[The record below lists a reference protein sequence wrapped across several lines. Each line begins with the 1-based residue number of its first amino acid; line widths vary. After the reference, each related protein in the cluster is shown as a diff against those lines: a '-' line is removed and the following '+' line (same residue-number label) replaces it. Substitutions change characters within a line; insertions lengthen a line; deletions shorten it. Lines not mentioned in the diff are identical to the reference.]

1 MRWLLSLFLGLII
14 AWIIVFSVNNM
25 QRVSYYQA
33 DTVPGEIKG
42 IDDPL
47 VAVGLAQYPPA
58 PSIMDSINQPVKAK
72 VPRSS
77 PGAKIESSDG
87 FATPM
92 PLPGVPPQ
100 MPSATPAPATSAPG
114 PSMSP
119 VSSPAPAPL
128 SPAPSAPSP
137 APVPYPTTQTGSPFP
152 SS

>member
-25 QRVSYYQA
+25 KRVSYYQN
-33 DTVPGEIKG
+33 DTIPGEIKG
-42 IDDPL
+42 IDDSL
-47 VAVGLAQYPPA
+47 VAVGLAQYPPV
-58 PSIMDSINQPVKAK
+58 PSIMDSINKPVKPN

-77 PGAKIESSDG
+77 PAAKIESSDG

-92 PLPGVPPQ
+92 PLPGVPPP
-100 MPSATPAPATSAPG
+100 MPGVTPAPATSAPG

-119 VSSPAPAPL
+119 VSSPSPKPL
-128 SPAPSAPSP
+128 SPSPSAVSP